1 MRIYDII
8 AKKRDGCRLARDEI
22 EHFVKGSVSGEVADY
37 QITALLMAMY
47 INGMS
52 PEETFY
58 LTDAM
63 MKSGDTADLS
73 CIHGIKTD
81 KHSTGGVGDKVTLVL
96 APLVAACGLKM
107 VKLSGRGLG
116 FTGGTVDKLKS
127 VPGMRMDLDEKEVYE
142 IAERVGAVVVNKA
155 GNFAPADKIMYA
167 LRDVTATVDSIPLIV
182 ASIMSKKLAGGASH
196 ILLDVKTGSGALMKT
211 RKRSEELAGMMVR
224 IGELAGRHVTA
235 FVTDMDV
242 PLGHAVG
249 NSLEVAEAVDTLRN
263 RGPADLRELCV
274 KFAGAL
280 LESAEAVKPGAG
292 EEFAGEKLSD
302 GSAFDKFKEMIAAQG
317 GNTDFLY
324 DTSLLPQAGKIRDIY
339 AEKAGYVYRIDA
351 EKIGRACMAAGGGRV
366 RAEDEID
373 YSAGIILH
381 KKTGDKVEIGEKLLS
396 IHTNKADMTE
406 IYEAIDKS
414 YEIDE
419 RKPRGKPLIYKKIDG
434 KDLRIQI
441 N

>member
-1 MRIYDII
+1 
-8 AKKRDGCRLARDEI
+8 
-22 EHFVKGSVSGEVADY
+22 
-37 QITALLMAMY
+37 
-47 INGMS
+47 
-52 PEETFY
+52 
-58 LTDAM
+58 
-63 MKSGDTADLS
+63 
-73 CIHGIKTD
+73 
-81 KHSTGGVGDKVTLVL
+81 
-96 APLVAACGLKM
+96 M

-317 GNTDFLY
+317 GNTDFCM
-324 DTSLLPQAGKIRDIY
+324 IRHYCRKPVRYGIY
-339 AEKAGYVYRIDA
+339 MRKNRLCISDRRRKNRKGMY
-351 EKIGRACMAAGGGRV
+351 GGRR
-366 RAEDEID
+366 RA
-373 YSAGIILH
+373 SQGRRRNRLFG
-381 KKTGDKVEIGEKLLS
+381 GDNTS
-396 IHTNKADMTE
+396 
-406 IYEAIDKS
+406 
-414 YEIDE
+414 
-419 RKPRGKPLIYKKIDG
+419 
-434 KDLRIQI
+434 
-441 N
+441 

>member
-1 MRIYDII
+1 
-8 AKKRDGCRLARDEI
+8 
-22 EHFVKGSVSGEVADY
+22 
-37 QITALLMAMY
+37 
-47 INGMS
+47 
-52 PEETFY
+52 
-58 LTDAM
+58 
-63 MKSGDTADLS
+63 
-73 CIHGIKTD
+73 
-81 KHSTGGVGDKVTLVL
+81 
-96 APLVAACGLKM
+96 
-107 VKLSGRGLG
+107 
-116 FTGGTVDKLKS
+116 
-127 VPGMRMDLDEKEVYE
+127 
-142 IAERVGAVVVNKA
+142 
-155 GNFAPADKIMYA
+155 
-167 LRDVTATVDSIPLIV
+167 
-182 ASIMSKKLAGGASH
+182 
-196 ILLDVKTGSGALMKT
+196 MKT

-339 AEKAGYVYRIDA
+339 AEKTGYVYRIDA

-414 YEIDE
+414 YDCLLYTSPS
-419 RKPRGKPLIYKKIDG
+419 PRDS
-434 KDLRIQI
+434 
-441 N
+441 